1 MPPMNMAGFGGP
13 ESGTNL
19 LSILINT
26 AFGFVGTLMI
36 LIGWVKVIAYG
47 SHLATQLLDVVGYGA
62 NMGGFGIATAA
73 PYIVL
78 APIVG
83 LVVKELAGVKS
94 LKSFAYF
101 AAAVAAGALIA
112 FLTQGYFVAVIAK

>member
-1 MPPMNMAGFGGP
+1 MNMAGFGQS

-19 LSILINT
+19 LSILINL

-47 SHLATQLLDVVGYGA
+47 SRLATQLLDVVGYGA
-62 NMGGFGIATAA
+62 NMGGFGIANAA

-78 APIVG
+78 APIAG

-94 LKSFAYF
+94 LKSFGYF
-101 AAAVAAGALIA
+101 AAAVATGALIA
-112 FLTQGYFVAVIAK
+112 FFTQGYFTSVIVG